1 MIKIE
6 RSEIRRR
13 VILIVLDSCGIGEL
27 PDAHLYHDEG
37 SNTIVNTAKAVGGL
51 KLLNL
56 EKLGLGNIDRIPG
69 VNSNIETLGSYGKMA
84 ELSVGKD
91 STSGHWEIM
100 GLVLKKPFPL
110 YPHGFPPE
118 IIESFEKAIGSK
130 ILGNK
135 PASGTEIIK
144 ELGEEHMR
152 TGYPIVYTS
161 ADSVFQIAA
170 HEEIIPV
177 DKLYEMCMKAR
188 RILSAGSIGTGEHGV
203 ARVIARPFVGKPGSF
218 KRTERR
224 KDFSLPPPEDTVLD
238 ILKKN
243 GIPVIGIGKIEDLFA
258 GHGLTESIHTKNNS
272 DGMDKLIEAI
282 KKFEKGLLFINLVD
296 FDMLWG
302 HRNDAQAFALGLED
316 FDRRLSE
323 VLNLLKLDDL
333 LIITAD
339 HGCDPTTPSTDHSR
353 EYVPLLVYGK
363 LIKNNVNLGTRKSF
377 SDIGKTIAGIFGV
390 GGTRNGESFLKDLSP
405 SP

>member
-1 MIKIE
+1 MIK
-6 RSEIRRR
+6 R

-27 PDAHLYHDEG
+27 PDAHLYQDEG

-51 KLLNL
+51 KLPNL
-56 EKLGLGNIDRIPG
+56 EELGLGNIDRILG
-69 VNSNIETLGSYGKMA
+69 VNPKTDVLGNYGKMA
-84 ELSVGKD
+84 ELSAGKD
-91 STSGHWEIM
+91 STSGHWEMM
-100 GLVLKKPFPL
+100 GLVLEKPFPL

-118 IIESFEKAIGSK
+118 IIEPFEKAIGSK

-144 ELGEEHMR
+144 ELGKEHMR
-152 TGYPIVYTS
+152 TGHPIVYTS

-170 HEEIIPV
+170 HEEIISV
-177 DKLYEMCMKAR
+177 DKLYEICMKAR
-188 RILSAGSIGTGEHGV
+188 KILTGEHGV
-203 ARVIARPFVGKPGSF
+203 ARVIARPFVGKSGSF

-224 KDFSLPPPEDTVLD
+224 KDFSLPPPAETVLD
-238 ILKKN
+238 MLKKN
-243 GIPVIGIGKIEDLFA
+243 GVPVIGLGKIEDLFA

-272 DGMDKLIEAI
+272 DGMDKLVEAI
-282 KKFEKGLLFINLVD
+282 KKFENGLLFINLVD

-302 HRNDAQAFALGLED
+302 HRNDPQAFASGLED

-353 EYVPLLVYGK
+353 EYVPLLVYGESMNK
-363 LIKNNVNLGTRKSF
+363 GVNLGTRKSF
-377 SDIGKTIAGIFGV
+377 SDVGKTIADIFKV
-390 GGTRNGESFLKDLSP
+390 SKTNNGESFWKEIES
-405 SP
+405 

>member
-1 MIKIE
+1 MT
-6 RSEIRRR
+6 RR
-13 VILIVLDSCGIGEL
+13 VILIILDACGIGEL
-27 PDAHLYHDEG
+27 PDAKLYQDEG

-51 KLLNL
+51 KLPKL
-56 EKLGLGNIDRIPG
+56 EKLGLGNIDTIPG
-69 VNSNIETLGSYGKMA
+69 VNRNASALANFGKMA

-100 GLVLKKPFPL
+100 GLILKEPFPV

-118 IIESFEKAIGSK
+118 IIGKFEKAIDKK

-144 ELGEEHMR
+144 ELGEEHIR
-152 TGYPIVYTS
+152 SGKPIVYTS

-177 DKLYEMCMKAR
+177 EELHKMCKIAR
-188 RILSAGSIGTGEHGV
+188 KMLVGEHEV
-203 ARVIARPFVGKPGSF
+203 SRVIARPFVGKPGSF

-224 KDFSLPPPEDTVLD
+224 KDFSLAPPSETILD
-238 ILKKN
+238 ILKRN
-243 GIPVIGIGKIEDLFA
+243 GIPVLGMGKIEDLFA
-258 GHGLTESIHTKNNS
+258 GKGLTQCIHTKNNS
-272 DGMDKLIEAI
+272 DGMDKLVEATRLF
-282 KKFEKGLLFINLVD
+282 KTGLIFINLID

-302 HRNDAQAFALGLED
+302 HRNNPPGFAAGLEE
-316 FDRRLSE
+316 FDRRLPE
-323 VLNLLKLDDL
+323 MTELLEKEDI

-353 EYVPLLVYGK
+353 EYVPLLVYGRS
-363 LIKNNVNLGTRKSF
+363 IASNINLGIRESF
-377 SDIGKTIAGIFGV
+377 SDVGATIAEIFNV
-390 GGTRNGESFLKDLSP
+390 KGTGCGKSFFKEILM
-405 SP
+405 

>member
-1 MIKIE
+1 MIK
-6 RSEIRRR
+6 R

-27 PDAHLYHDEG
+27 PDAHLYQDEG

-51 KLLNL
+51 KLPNL
-56 EKLGLGNIDRIPG
+56 EKLGLGNIDRILG
-69 VNSNIETLGSYGKMA
+69 VNPKTDALGNYGKMS
-84 ELSVGKD
+84 ELSAGKD
-91 STSGHWEIM
+91 STSGHWEMM
-100 GLVLKKPFPL
+100 GLVLEKPFPL
-110 YPHGFPPE
+110 YPDGFPPE
-118 IIESFEKAIGSK
+118 IIEPFEKAIGSK

-177 DKLYEMCMKAR
+177 DKLYEICMKAR
-188 RILSAGSIGTGEHGV
+188 KFLTGEHGV
-203 ARVIARPFVGKPGSF
+203 ARVIARPFIGKPGSF

-224 KDFSLPPPEDTVLD
+224 KDFSLPPPEDTILD

-243 GIPVIGIGKIEDLFA
+243 DIPVIGFGKIKDLFA

-272 DGMDKLIEAI
+272 DGMDKLVETIN
-282 KKFEKGLLFINLVD
+282 KFENGLLFINLVD

-302 HRNDAQAFALGLED
+302 HRNDPWAFASGLED

-353 EYVPLLVYGK
+353 EYVPLLVYGT
-363 LIKNNVNLGTRKSF
+363 LIKHNVNLGTRKSF
-377 SDIGKTIAGIFGV
+377 SDVGKTIAEIFGV
-390 GGTRNGESFLKDLSP
+390 SGTKNGESFLKDLSLTP

>member
-1 MIKIE
+1 MIK
-6 RSEIRRR
+6 R

-27 PDAHLYHDEG
+27 PDAHLYQDEG
-37 SNTIVNTAKAVGGL
+37 SNTIVNTAKVVGGL
-51 KLLNL
+51 KLPNL
-56 EKLGLGNIDRIPG
+56 EKLGLGNIDRILG
-69 VNSNIETLGSYGKMA
+69 VNPKTDALANYGKMT
-84 ELSVGKD
+84 ELSAGKD
-91 STSGHWEIM
+91 STSGHWEMM
-100 GLVLKKPFPL
+100 GLVLQKPFPL

-118 IIESFEKAIGSK
+118 IIEPFEKSIGSK

-152 TGYPIVYTS
+152 TGQPIVYTS

-177 DKLYEMCMKAR
+177 DKLYEICMKAR
-188 RILSAGSIGTGEHGV
+188 KILSTGSIGTSEHGV

-238 ILKKN
+238 MLKRN
-243 GIPVIGIGKIEDLFA
+243 GIPVIGMGKIEDLFA

-272 DGMDKLIEAI
+272 DGMDKLVEAI

-302 HRNDAQAFALGLED
+302 HRNDPQAFASGLED
-316 FDRRLSE
+316 FDLRFSE
-323 VLNLLKLDDL
+323 VLNLLKLEDL

-363 LIKNNVNLGTRKSF
+363 SMKSNVNLGIRKSF
-377 SDIGKTIAGIFGV
+377 SDIGKTIAEIFRV
-390 GGTRNGESFLKDLSP
+390 SGTKNGENFLKEIES
-405 SP
+405 

>member
-1 MIKIE
+1 MIKIK
-6 RSEIRRR
+6 RSEIRPR

-27 PDAHLYHDEG
+27 PDAHLYQDEG
-37 SNTIVNTAKAVGGL
+37 SNTIVNTAQVVGGL
-51 KLLNL
+51 KLPNL

-69 VNSNIETLGSYGKMA
+69 VVPQAEALGNYGKMA

-100 GLVLKKPFPL
+100 GLVLKKPFPV
-110 YPHGFPPE
+110 YPNGFPPE
-118 IIESFEKAIGSK
+118 IIEAFEKAINSK
-130 ILGNK
+130 VLGNK

-144 ELGEEHMR
+144 ELGEEHSR

-170 HEEIIPV
+170 HEAVIPV
-177 DKLYEMCMKAR
+177 NKLYEMCMKAR
-188 RILSAGSIGTGEHGV
+188 KILTGEHRV
-203 ARVIARPFVGKPGSF
+203 ARVIARPFVGEPGSF

-224 KDFSLPPPEDTVLD
+224 KDFSLPPPENTVLD
-238 ILKKN
+238 ILKEN

-272 DGMDKLIEAI
+272 DGMDKLVETI
-282 KKFEKGLLFINLVD
+282 KRFEKGLLFINLVD

-302 HRNDAQAFALGLED
+302 HRNDPQAFAAGLED
-316 FDRRLSE
+316 FDLRLSE
-323 VLNLLKLDDL
+323 VLDLLRSDDL
-333 LIITAD
+333 MVITAD
-339 HGCDPTTPSTDHSR
+339 HGCDPTTPSTNHSR

-363 LIKNNVNLGTRKSF
+363 SIKKGVNLGTRKSF
-377 SDIGKTIAGIFGV
+377 SDVGKTIAEIFGV
-390 GGTRNGESFLKDLSP
+390 GGTKNGESFLKEIKS
-405 SP
+405 

>member
-1 MIKIE
+1 M
-6 RSEIRRR
+6 IRRI
-13 VILIVLDSCGIGEL
+13 ILIVLDSCGIGEL
-27 PDAHLYHDEG
+27 PDAHLYQDEG

-51 KLLNL
+51 KLPNL

-69 VNSNIETLGSYGKMA
+69 VNPKTDALANYGKMS
-84 ELSVGKD
+84 ELSAGKD
-91 STSGHWEIM
+91 STSGHWEMM
-100 GLVLKKPFPL
+100 GLVLQKPFPL

-118 IIESFEKAIGSK
+118 IIEPFEKAIGSG

-152 TGYPIVYTS
+152 TGHPIVYTS

-177 DKLYEMCMKAR
+177 DKLYEICMKAR
-188 RILSAGSIGTGEHGV
+188 KILTGEHRI

-238 ILKKN
+238 MLKKK
-243 GIPVIGIGKIEDLFA
+243 GIPVIGLGKIEDLFA

-272 DGMDKLIEAI
+272 DGMDKLVETIN
-282 KKFEKGLLFINLVD
+282 KFENGLLFINLVD

-302 HRNDAQAFALGLED
+302 HRNDPWAFASGLED

-353 EYVPLLVYGK
+353 EYVPLLVYGTS
-363 LIKNNVNLGTRKSF
+363 IKHNVNLGTRKSF
-377 SDIGKTIAGIFGV
+377 SDVGKTIAEIFGV
-390 GGTRNGESFLKDLSP
+390 SGTKNGESFLKDLSLTP

>member
-1 MIKIE
+1 MTKTE

-13 VILIVLDSCGIGEL
+13 VILIILDACGIGEL
-27 PDAHLYHDEG
+27 PDARLYQDEG
-37 SNTIVNTAKAVGGL
+37 SNTIVNTAKAVGGV
-51 KLLNL
+51 KLPNL
-56 EKLGLGNIDRIPG
+56 EKLGLGNIDQILG
-69 VNSNIETLGSYGKMA
+69 VNPQTEAWGNYGKMA
-84 ELSVGKD
+84 ELSAGKD

-100 GLVLKKPFPL
+100 GLILEKPFPV

-118 IIESFEKAIGSK
+118 IIKAFEKAINSK
-130 ILGNK
+130 VLGNK

-144 ELGEEHMR
+144 ELGEEHLR
-152 TGYPIVYTS
+152 IHHPIVYTS

-177 DKLYEMCMKAR
+177 NKLYEMCMKAR
-188 RILSAGSIGTGEHGV
+188 KILTGEHGV
-203 ARVIARPFVGKPGSF
+203 ARVIARPFVGEPGSF

-224 KDFSLPPPEDTVLD
+224 KDFSLPPPEETVLD
-238 ILKKN
+238 MLKKN

-272 DGMDKLIEAI
+272 DGIDKLVEAI

-302 HRNDAQAFALGLED
+302 HRNDPQGFASGLKD
-316 FDRRLSE
+316 FDLMLPE
-323 VLNLLKLDDL
+323 VLNLLRSDDL
-333 LIITAD
+333 LVITAD

-363 LIKNNVNLGTRKSF
+363 SIKKGVNLGTRKSF
-377 SDIGKTIAGIFGV
+377 ADVGKTIAEIFRV
-390 GGTRNGESFLKDLSP
+390 SGTKNGESFLKDLSP
-405 SP
+405 

>member
-1 MIKIE
+1 M
-6 RSEIRRR
+6 
-13 VILIVLDSCGIGEL
+13 DACGIGEL
-27 PDAHLYHDEG
+27 PDAHLYQDEG

-51 KLLNL
+51 KLPNL

-69 VNSNIETLGSYGKMA
+69 INSNIETFGNYGKMA
-84 ELSVGKD
+84 ELSAGKD

-144 ELGEEHMR
+144 ELGEEHIR

-177 DKLYEMCMKAR
+177 NKLYEMCMKAR
-188 RILSAGSIGTGEHGV
+188 KILTGEHGV
-203 ARVIARPFVGKPGSF
+203 ARVIARPFVGEPGSF

-224 KDFSLPPPEDTVLD
+224 KDFSLPPPEETVLD
-238 ILKKN
+238 MLKKN

-272 DGMDKLIEAI
+272 DGMDKLVEAI
-282 KKFEKGLLFINLVD
+282 KKFERGLLFINLVD
-296 FDMLWG
+296 FDMLG
-302 HRNDAQAFALGLED
+302 D
-316 FDRRLSE
+316 
-323 VLNLLKLDDL
+323 
-333 LIITAD
+333 T
-339 HGCDPTTPSTDHSR
+339 
-353 EYVPLLVYGK
+353 
-363 LIKNNVNLGTRKSF
+363 GT
-377 SDIGKTIAGIFGV
+377 I
-390 GGTRNGESFLKDLSP
+390 LKDLLWD
-405 SP
+405 

>member
-1 MIKIE
+1 MLKK
-6 RSEIRRR
+6 
-13 VILIVLDSCGIGEL
+13 VILIILDACGIGEL
-27 PDAHLYHDEG
+27 PDAHLYGDEG

-51 KLLNL
+51 KLPNL
-56 EKLGLGNIDRIPG
+56 EKLGLGNIEPIPG
-69 VNSNIETLGSYGKMA
+69 VNPQRDASGNYGKMA
-84 ELSVGKD
+84 ELSLGKD

-100 GLVLKKPFPL
+100 GLVLEKSFPV
-110 YPHGFPPE
+110 YPDGFPPE

-144 ELGEEHMR
+144 ELGEEHVR
-152 TGYPIVYTS
+152 THRPIVYTS

-177 DKLYEMCMKAR
+177 NKLYQMCMIAR
-188 RILSAGSIGTGEHGV
+188 KILTHEHGV
-203 ARVIARPFVGKPGSF
+203 ARVIARPFMGEPGSF

-224 KDFSLPPPEDTVLD
+224 KDFSLPPPEETVLD

-243 GIPVIGIGKIEDLFA
+243 SIPVIGMGKIEDLFA
-258 GHGLTESIHTKNNS
+258 GRGLTESIHTKNNS
-272 DGMDKLIEAI
+272 DGMDKLIGAM

-302 HRNDAQAFALGLED
+302 HRNNPQAFASGLEY
-316 FDRRLSE
+316 FDRRFPE
-323 VLNLLKLDDL
+323 ILNLLGSDDL

-363 LIKNNVNLGTRKSF
+363 SIKKGVNLGERKSF
-377 SDIGKTIAGIFGV
+377 SDVGNTIAEIFKVEGPEH
-390 GGTRNGESFLKDLSP
+390 GESFLKEIKM
-405 SP
+405 